1 MKELYTL
8 KSSNA
13 PESAA
18 WSLMD
23 IPQVNLNI
31 RLGDTIIPISDTVL
45 VLLILSVVFVIFQLF
60 YLRSR
65 KKYLAENKKLIQYK
79 VNGFLSDLLFAD
91 NQSESYYDSQINA
104 FRVKIPLHKSWCK
117 DLMIQNIIDLGKN
130 IKGDSK
136 SGLLSVYF
144 KLGLQGYTERL
155 LRSNQWYLK
164 SKAVYYWRELNYSN
178 AADKIYPLISHS
190 NHELR
195 SSALLAYISLA
206 ELDPLHVL
214 EEYTD
219 NISHVEGLN
228 ILDVIQRKKIKKPE
242 NLSKWLEFEE
252 DSHLIF
258 ALKLVAYYNDLNSG
272 LQVVNLLTAPNPK
285 VRLEAIKTIGKLFYF
300 DAEQS
305 LIDLFEGE
313 EEENQIE
320 IIHTLKGIGGNHSLE
335 FIHQLLKSPRS
346 AELQI
351 AALFTLKSLDQ
362 GFSKLDFGGNQN
374 LLKAKKHVED
384 PHLTQ

>member
-1 MKELYTL
+1 MLQTINV
-8 KSSNA
+8 KSSQI
-13 PESAA
+13 PDKAA
-18 WSLMD
+18 QGLMD
-23 IPQVNLNI
+23 RLQVSADLHFGENI
-31 RLGDTIIPISDTVL
+31 ISISNMVVGIL
-45 VLLILSVVFVIFQLF
+45 VFSVVFVIFQLF

-65 KKYLAENKKLIQYK
+65 KKYLAENKKMVQYK
-79 VNGFLSDLLFAD
+79 VNGFLSDLLFGD
-91 NQSESYYDSQINA
+91 NLSEDYYDSQINA
-104 FRVKIPLHKSWCK
+104 FKSKIPLQKSWCK
-117 DLMIQNIIDLGKN
+117 DLLIQNIIELGKN
-130 IKGDSK
+130 IKGESK

-155 LRSNQWYLK
+155 LRSSQWYLK
-164 SKAVYYWRELNYSN
+164 SKAVYYWRELNYSK

-242 NLSKWLEFEE
+242 NLGKWLEFEE
-252 DSHLIF
+252 YSHLIF
-258 ALKLVAYYNDLNSG
+258 ALKLVAYYNDLDSG
-272 LQVVNLLTAPNPK
+272 PKVVKLLTSLNPK

-300 DAEQS
+300 DAEQT
-305 LIDLFEGE
+305 LIDSFENE

-320 IIHTLKGIGGNHSLE
+320 IIHTLKGIGGDQSSE
-335 FIHQLLKSPRS
+335 FVHQLLESPRS

-351 AALFTLKSLDQ
+351 AALYTLKTLDQ
-362 GFSKLDFGGNQN
+362 EFSTLDFGSNLN
-374 LLKAKKHVED
+374 LLKAIKHVED
-384 PHLTQ
+384 PYLTQ